1 MSQFIL
7 FRYKRLASPEEWQ
20 QCIMNNQVPRS
31 EEKVDGLLLL
41 TDEPGECIVIYN
53 INVPYE
59 SFATRQQSIRI
70 LQRVRNVVQRD
81 FSGIP
86 ASFQITASYLLVN
99 EANGQHRI
107 WTGSFY
113 AHGNAPGMLSQ
124 FKRFDPN
131 TFIQFSL
138 NCLEDIE
145 DTLYHWPRAQ
155 GTEWKFDH
163 VISIIFNVQCKT
175 QLRAPVTA
183 KFRSRD
189 RRNAITFAL
198 P

>member
-1 MSQFIL
+1 
-7 FRYKRLASPEEWQ
+7 
-20 QCIMNNQVPRS
+20 MNNQVPRS
-31 EEKVDGLLLL
+31 EEKVDGLLLPC
-41 TDEPGECIVIYN
+41 DEQGECIVIYN
-53 INVPYE
+53 INVPYD
-59 SFATRQQSIRI
+59 SFATRQQSIGI
-70 LQRVRNVVQRD
+70 LQRVRNLLQADFRD
-81 FSGIP
+81 IP
-86 ASFQITASYLLVN
+86 TSFQVTASYLLVN
-99 EANGQHRI
+99 EATGQQRI

-113 AHGNAPGMLSQ
+113 AHGNVPGMLSQ

-131 TFIQFSL
+131 TFVFFSL

-155 GTEWKFDH
+155 GTDWKFDH

-175 QLRAPVTA
+175 NLQSHITS
-183 KFRSRD
+183 KFRHQD